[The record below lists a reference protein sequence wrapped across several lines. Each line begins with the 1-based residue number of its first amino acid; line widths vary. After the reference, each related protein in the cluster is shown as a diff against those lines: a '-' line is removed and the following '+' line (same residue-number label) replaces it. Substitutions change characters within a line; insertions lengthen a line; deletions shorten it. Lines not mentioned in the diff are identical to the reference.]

1 MVKALFLTTQMHS
14 VLVVVGS
21 RFRCKQSWKVLKL
34 ISMAKFN
41 SFEEILSWKKAREL
55 NFYIYKITNSN
66 NSFSKD
72 FGLRDQIRRSSI
84 SISSNIAEGF
94 ERETTKEFIRFLYI
108 AKASAGEFRSQLYL
122 ASDLNYLTET
132 EFDKINFLINEIS
145 KLISGLIKYLKST
158 L

>member
-1 MVKALFLTTQMHS
+1 
-14 VLVVVGS
+14 
-21 RFRCKQSWKVLKL
+21 
-34 ISMAKFN
+34 MAKFN
-41 SFEEILSWKKAREL
+41 SFEEIISWQKAREL
-55 NFYIYKITNSN
+55 NKEIYYLTNNN

-72 FGLRDQIRRSSI
+72 FGLRDQIRKSSI

-122 ASDLNYLTET
+122 AFDLNY
-132 EFDKINFLINEIS
+132 IINEEFEKLKLKVNEVS
-145 KLISGLIKYLKST
+145 KLISGLIKYLSST